1 MENTK
6 IVFIDFD
13 GTITT
18 KDSLPDFIKFAIGK
32 PKYYFG
38 LCILSP
44 MLLAYVLK
52 LLPNHIAKEK
62 MISYYFKGWS
72 ENTFQALADEY
83 SVNNIDT
90 IVRHKAIE
98 KLRWHQEQGH
108 KVVIVSASMKSWL
121 KKWCDTHNVELI
133 STQLEIKQGKFT
145 GKFATKN
152 CHGKEKVNRI
162 KEQYPLQDYSYIYAY
177 GDSSGDKDMLK
188 LANEAFYKPF
198 L

>member
-1 MENTK
+1 MK
-6 IVFIDFD
+6 IAFFDFD

-18 KDSLPDFIKFAIGK
+18 QDSLPDFIKFAIGK
-32 PKYYFG
+32 PKYYLG
-38 LCILSP
+38 LCLLSP
-44 MLLAYVLK
+44 ILLAYVLK
-52 LLPNHIAKEK
+52 LLPNHSAKEK
-62 MISYYFKGWS
+62 MISYFFKGWP
-72 ENTFQALADEY
+72 EKNFQTGADEY
-83 SVNNIDT
+83 AALQIDK
-90 IVRHKAIE
+90 IVRPKALE

-121 KKWCDTHNVELI
+121 KQWCDTQNVELI
-133 STQLEIKQGKFT
+133 STQLEIKQGKLT

-162 KEQYPLQDYSYIYAY
+162 KEQYSLQDYSYIYAY

>member
-1 MENTK
+1 MK
-6 IVFIDFD
+6 IAFFDFD

-18 KDSLPDFIKFAIGK
+18 QDSLPDFIKFAIGK
-32 PKYYFG
+32 PKYYLG
-38 LCILSP
+38 WCLLSP
-44 MLLAYVLK
+44 ILLAYVLK
-52 LLPNHIAKEK
+52 LLPNHSAKEK
-62 MISYYFKGWS
+62 MISYFFKGWP
-72 ENTFQALADEY
+72 EKNFQTVADEY
-83 SVNNIDT
+83 AALQIDK
-90 IVRHKAIE
+90 IVRPKALE

-121 KKWCDTHNVELI
+121 KKWCDTQNVELI
-133 STQLEIKQGKFT
+133 STQLEIKQGKLT

-162 KEQYPLQDYSYIYAY
+162 KEQYSLQDYSYIYAY

>member
-1 MENTK
+1 MK
-6 IVFIDFD
+6 IAFFDFD

-18 KDSLPDFIKFAIGK
+18 QDSLPDFIKFAIGK
-32 PKYYFG
+32 PKYYLG
-38 LCILSP
+38 LCLLSP
-44 MLLAYVLK
+44 ILLAYVLK
-52 LLPNHIAKEK
+52 LLPNHSAKEK
-62 MISYYFKGWS
+62 MISYFFKGWP
-72 ENTFQALADEY
+72 EKNFQTVADEY
-83 SVNNIDT
+83 AALQIDK
-90 IVRHKAIE
+90 IVRPKALE

-121 KKWCDTHNVELI
+121 KKWCDTQNVELI
-133 STQLEIKQGKFT
+133 STQLEIKQGKLT

-162 KEQYPLQDYSYIYAY
+162 KEQYSLQDYSYIYAY

>member
-1 MENTK
+1 MK
-6 IVFIDFD
+6 IAFFDFD

-18 KDSLPDFIKFAIGK
+18 QDSLPDFIKFAIGK
-32 PKYYFG
+32 PKYYLG
-38 LCILSP
+38 LCLLSP
-44 MLLAYVLK
+44 ILLAYVLK
-52 LLPNHIAKEK
+52 LLPNHSAKEK
-62 MISYYFKGWS
+62 MISYFFKGWP
-72 ENTFQALADEY
+72 EKNFQTVADEY
-83 SVNNIDT
+83 AAHQIDK
-90 IVRHKAIE
+90 IVRPKALE
-98 KLRWHQEQGH
+98 KLHWHQEQGH

-121 KKWCDTHNVELI
+121 KKWCDTQNVELI
-133 STQLEIKQGKFT
+133 STQLEIKQGKLT

-162 KEQYPLQDYSYIYAY
+162 KEQYSLQDYSYIYAY

>member
-1 MENTK
+1 MK
-6 IVFIDFD
+6 IAFFDFD

-18 KDSLPDFIKFAIGK
+18 QDSLPDFIKFAIGK
-32 PKYYFG
+32 PKYYLG
-38 LCILSP
+38 LCLLSP
-44 MLLAYVLK
+44 ILLAYVLK

-62 MISYYFKGWS
+62 MISYFFKGWP
-72 ENTFQALADEY
+72 EKTFQAVANEY
-83 SVNNIDT
+83 SINKIDP

-98 KLRWHQEQGH
+98 KLRWHLEQGH

-121 KKWCDTHNVELI
+121 KKWCDTQNVELI
-133 STQLEIKQGKFT
+133 STQLEIKQGKLT

-162 KEQYPLQDYSYIYAY
+162 KEQYSLQDYSYIYAY

>member
-1 MENTK
+1 MK
-6 IVFIDFD
+6 IAFFDFD

-18 KDSLPDFIKFAIGK
+18 QDSLPDVIKFAIGK
-32 PKYYFG
+32 PKYYLG
-38 LCILSP
+38 LCLLSP
-44 MLLAYVLK
+44 ILLAYVLK
-52 LLPNHIAKEK
+52 LLPNHSAKEK
-62 MISYYFKGWS
+62 MISYFFKGWP
-72 ENTFQALADEY
+72 EKTFQAVANEY
-83 SVNNIDT
+83 SINKIDP

-98 KLRWHQEQGH
+98 KLRWHLEQGH

-121 KKWCDTHNVELI
+121 KKWCDTQNVELI
-133 STQLEIKQGKFT
+133 STQLEIKQGKLT

-162 KEQYPLQDYSYIYAY
+162 KEQYSLQDYSYIYAY

>member
-1 MENTK
+1 MK
-6 IVFIDFD
+6 IAFFDFD

-32 PKYYFG
+32 PKYYLG
-38 LCILSP
+38 LCLLSP
-44 MLLAYVLK
+44 ILLAYVLK

-72 ENTFQALADEY
+72 EKNFQTVADEY
-83 SVNNIDT
+83 AAHQIEK
-90 IVRHKAIE
+90 IVRPKALE

-121 KKWCDTHNVELI
+121 KQWCDAHNVELI
-133 STQLEIKQGKFT
+133 STQLEIKQGKLT
-145 GKFATKN
+145 GRFATKN

>member
-1 MENTK
+1 MK
-6 IVFIDFD
+6 IAFFDFY

-18 KDSLPDFIKFAIGK
+18 QDSLPDFIKFAIGK
-32 PKYYFG
+32 PKYYLG
-38 LCILSP
+38 LCLLSP
-44 MLLAYVLK
+44 ILLAYVLK

-62 MISYYFKGWS
+62 MISYFFKGWP
-72 ENTFQALADEY
+72 EKNFQTVADEY
-83 SVNNIDT
+83 AALQIDK
-90 IVRHKAIE
+90 IVRPKALE

-121 KKWCDTHNVELI
+121 KKWCDTQNVELI
-133 STQLEIKQGKFT
+133 STQLEIKQGKLT

-162 KEQYPLQDYSYIYAY
+162 KEQYSLQDYSYIYAY

>member
-1 MENTK
+1 MK
-6 IVFIDFD
+6 IAFFDFD

-18 KDSLPDFIKFAIGK
+18 QDSLPDFIKFAIGK
-32 PKYYFG
+32 PKYYLG
-38 LCILSP
+38 LCLLSP
-44 MLLAYVLK
+44 ILLAYVLK

-62 MISYYFKGWS
+62 MISYFFKGWP
-72 ENTFQALADEY
+72 EKNFQTVADEY
-83 SVNNIDT
+83 AALQIDK
-90 IVRHKAIE
+90 IVRPKALE

-121 KKWCDTHNVELI
+121 KKWCDTQNVELI
-133 STQLEIKQGKFT
+133 STQLEIKQGKLT

-162 KEQYPLQDYSYIYAY
+162 KEQYSLQDYSYIYAY

>member
-1 MENTK
+1 MK
-6 IVFIDFD
+6 IAFFDFD

-18 KDSLPDFIKFAIGK
+18 QDSLPDFIKFAIGK
-32 PKYYFG
+32 PKYYLG
-38 LCILSP
+38 LCLLSP
-44 MLLAYVLK
+44 ILLAYVLK
-52 LLPNHIAKEK
+52 LLPNHSAKEK
-62 MISYYFKGWS
+62 MISYFFKGWP
-72 ENTFQALADEY
+72 EKTFQAVANEY
-83 SVNNIDT
+83 SINKIDP

-98 KLRWHQEQGH
+98 KLRWHLEQGH

-121 KKWCDTHNVELI
+121 KKWCDTQNVELI
-133 STQLEIKQGKFT
+133 STQLEIKQGKLT

-162 KEQYPLQDYSYIYAY
+162 KEQYSLQDYSYIYAY

>member
-1 MENTK
+1 MK
-6 IVFIDFD
+6 IAFFDFD

-32 PKYYFG
+32 PKYYLG
-38 LCILSP
+38 LCLLSP

-72 ENTFQALADEY
+72 EKNFQTVADEY
-83 SVNNIDT
+83 AAHQIEK
-90 IVRHKAIE
+90 IVRPKALE
-98 KLRWHQEQGH
+98 KLHWHQEQGH

-121 KKWCDTHNVELI
+121 KKWCDAQNVELI
-133 STQLEIKQGKFT
+133 STQLEIKQGKLT

>member
-1 MENTK
+1 MK
-6 IVFIDFD
+6 IAFFDFD

-18 KDSLPDFIKFAIGK
+18 QDSLPDFIKFAIGK
-32 PKYYFG
+32 PKYYLG
-38 LCILSP
+38 LCLLSP
-44 MLLAYVLK
+44 ILLAYVLK

-62 MISYYFKGWS
+62 MISYYFKGWP
-72 ENTFQALADEY
+72 EKNFQTVADEY
-83 SVNNIDT
+83 AALQIDK
-90 IVRHKAIE
+90 IVRPKALE

-121 KKWCDTHNVELI
+121 KKWCDTQNVELI
-133 STQLEIKQGKFT
+133 STQLEIKQGKLT

-162 KEQYPLQDYSYIYAY
+162 KEQYSLQDYSYIYAY

>member
-1 MENTK
+1 MK
-6 IVFIDFD
+6 IAFFDFD

-18 KDSLPDFIKFAIGK
+18 QDSLPDFIKFAIGK
-32 PKYYFG
+32 PKYYLG
-38 LCILSP
+38 LCLLSP
-44 MLLAYVLK
+44 ILLAYVLK

-62 MISYYFKGWS
+62 MISYFFKGWP
-72 ENTFQALADEY
+72 EKNFQTVADEY
-83 SVNNIDT
+83 AAHQIDK
-90 IVRHKAIE
+90 IVRPKALE
-98 KLRWHQEQGH
+98 KLHWHQEQGH

-121 KKWCDTHNVELI
+121 KKWCDTQNVELI
-133 STQLEIKQGKFT
+133 STQLEIKQGKLT

-162 KEQYPLQDYSYIYAY
+162 KEQYSLQDYSYIYAY

>member
-1 MENTK
+1 MK
-6 IVFIDFD
+6 IAFFDFD

-18 KDSLPDFIKFAIGK
+18 QDSLPDFIKFAIGK
-32 PKYYFG
+32 PKYYLG
-38 LCILSP
+38 LCLLSP
-44 MLLAYVLK
+44 ILLAYVLK
-52 LLPNHIAKEK
+52 LLPNHSAKEK
-62 MISYYFKGWS
+62 MISYFFKGWP
-72 ENTFQALADEY
+72 EKTFQAVANEY
-83 SVNNIDT
+83 SINKIDP

-98 KLRWHQEQGH
+98 KLRWHLEQGH

-121 KKWCDTHNVELI
+121 KQWCDTQNVELI
-133 STQLEIKQGKFT
+133 STQLEIKQGKLT

-162 KEQYPLQDYSYIYAY
+162 KEQYSLQDYSYIYAY

>member
-1 MENTK
+1 MK
-6 IVFIDFD
+6 IAFFDFD

-32 PKYYFG
+32 PKYYLG
-38 LCILSP
+38 LCLLSP
-44 MLLAYVLK
+44 ILLAYVLK
-52 LLPNHIAKEK
+52 LLPNHSAKEK

-72 ENTFQALADEY
+72 EKNFQTVADEY
-83 SVNNIDT
+83 AAHQIDK
-90 IVRHKAIE
+90 IVRPKALE
-98 KLRWHQEQGH
+98 KLHWHQEQGH

-121 KKWCDTHNVELI
+121 KKWCDAQNVELI
-133 STQLEIKQGKFT
+133 STQLEIKQGKLT

-152 CHGKEKVNRI
+152 CHGNEKVNRI

>member
-1 MENTK
+1 MK
-6 IVFIDFD
+6 IAFFDFD

-18 KDSLPDFIKFAIGK
+18 QDSLPDFIKFAIGK
-32 PKYYFG
+32 PKYYLG
-38 LCILSP
+38 LCLLSP
-44 MLLAYVLK
+44 ILLAYVLK
-52 LLPNHIAKEK
+52 LLPNHSAKEK
-62 MISYYFKGWS
+62 MISYFFKGWP
-72 ENTFQALADEY
+72 EKTFQAVANEY
-83 SVNNIDT
+83 SINKIDP

-98 KLRWHQEQGH
+98 KLRWHLEQGH
-108 KVVIVSASMKSWL
+108 KVVIVSASMKSGL
-121 KKWCDTHNVELI
+121 KKWCDTQNVELI
-133 STQLEIKQGKFT
+133 STQLEIKQGKLT

-162 KEQYPLQDYSYIYAY
+162 KEQYSLQDYSYIYAY

>member
-1 MENTK
+1 MK
-6 IVFIDFD
+6 IAFFDFD

-32 PKYYFG
+32 PKYYLG
-38 LCILSP
+38 LCLLSP
-44 MLLAYVLK
+44 VLLAYVLK

-72 ENTFQALADEY
+72 EKNFQTVADVY
-83 SVNNIDT
+83 ATHQIDK
-90 IVRHKAIE
+90 IVRPKALE
-98 KLRWHQEQGH
+98 KLHWHQEQGH

-121 KKWCDTHNVELI
+121 KKWCDAQNVELI
-133 STQLEIKQGKFT
+133 STQLEIKQGKLT

-152 CHGKEKVNRI
+152 CHGNEKVNRI

>member
-1 MENTK
+1 MK
-6 IVFIDFD
+6 IAFFDFD

-18 KDSLPDFIKFAIGK
+18 QDSLPDFIKFAIGK
-32 PKYYFG
+32 PKYYLG
-38 LCILSP
+38 LCLLSP
-44 MLLAYVLK
+44 ILLAYVLK
-52 LLPNHIAKEK
+52 LLPNHSAKEK
-62 MISYYFKGWS
+62 MISYFFKGWP
-72 ENTFQALADEY
+72 EKNFQTVADEY
-83 SVNNIDT
+83 AALQIDK
-90 IVRHKAIE
+90 IVRPKALE

-121 KKWCDTHNVELI
+121 KQWCDTQNVELI
-133 STQLEIKQGKFT
+133 STQLEIKQGKLT

-162 KEQYPLQDYSYIYAY
+162 KEQYSLQDYSYIYAY

>member
-1 MENTK
+1 MK
-6 IVFIDFD
+6 IAFFDFD

-18 KDSLPDFIKFAIGK
+18 QDSLPDFIKFAIGK
-32 PKYYFG
+32 PKYYLG
-38 LCILSP
+38 LCLLSP
-44 MLLAYVLK
+44 ILLAYVLK
-52 LLPNHIAKEK
+52 LLPNHSAKEK
-62 MISYYFKGWS
+62 MISYFFKGWP
-72 ENTFQALADEY
+72 EKNFQTVADEY
-83 SVNNIDT
+83 AALQIDK
-90 IVRHKAIE
+90 IVRPKALE

-121 KKWCDTHNVELI
+121 KKWCDTQNVELI
-133 STQLEIKQGKFT
+133 STQLEIKQGKLT

-162 KEQYPLQDYSYIYAY
+162 KEQYSLQDYSYIYAY
-177 GDSSGDKDMLK
+177 GDSSGDKDKLK